1 MSIRKRQGADM
12 TEHLQRTEAGGVI
25 ELRLARPDK
34 KNALTQA
41 MYAAMTETLEEAS
54 RRDDVSAILFSGEGD
69 AFCSGNDLADFQ
81 KPDRADNAMIF
92 IKAISLFDKP
102 VVAAVQGLAVGIGT
116 TMLLHCDLV
125 YAAPDA
131 RFIVPFAKL
140 GLVPEAASSLLL
152 PQRIGHAKAAAM
164 LLLGEPL
171 GVEAAEH
178 GGLVTAIV
186 PADTL
191 LDHARAKARAL
202 AAMPPRALAATRR
215 LMRGDGVAVA
225 AQMELENEGFAE
237 ALRGA
242 EAQEAFAA
250 FFEKRAPDFR
260 RQRETV

>member
-1 MSIRKRQGADM
+1 M
-12 TEHLQRTEAGGVI
+12 TEHLQRTEANGVI

-41 MYAAMTETLEEAS
+41 MYIGMTEALAEAS
-54 RRDDVSAILFSGEGD
+54 RRDDITAVLFSGEGD
-69 AFCSGNDLADFQ
+69 AFCAGNDLSDFQ
-81 KPDRADNAMIF
+81 NPDRADNASVF

-102 VVAAVQGLAVGIGT
+102 IVVAVQGLAVGIGT

-152 PQRIGHAKAAAM
+152 PARIGHARAAAM
-164 LLLGEPL
+164 FLLGEPL
-171 GVEAAEH
+171 GAEAAAH

-186 PADTL
+186 PAETL
-191 LDHARAKARAL
+191 LDHARAKAVAL
-202 AAMPPRALAATRR
+202 ATMPPLALAATRR
-215 LMRGDGVAVA
+215 LMKGDTDAVA
-225 AQMELENEGFAE
+225 EQMARENEAFAV
-237 ALRGA
+237 ALRGH

-250 FFEKRAPDFR
+250 FFQKRAPDFR
-260 RQRETV
+260 RQKEQA

>member
-1 MSIRKRQGADM
+1 M
-12 TEHLQRTEAGGVI
+12 TEHLQRSEKDGVI
-25 ELRLARPDK
+25 ELRLVRPDK

-41 MYAAMTETLEEAS
+41 MYAGMTEALAEAS
-54 RRDDVSAILFSGEGD
+54 RREDIAAVLFSGEGD
-69 AFCSGNDLADFQ
+69 SFCSGNDLSDFQ
-81 KPDRADNAMIF
+81 NPDRADNAGVF
-92 IKAISLFDKP
+92 IKAISVFDKP
-102 VVAAVQGLAVGIGT
+102 LVAAVQGLAVGIGT

-125 YAAPDA
+125 YATPDA
-131 RFIVPFAKL
+131 RFITPFAKL

-152 PQRIGHAKAAAM
+152 PARIGHAKAAAM

-171 GVEAAEH
+171 GAEAAEH

-186 PADTL
+186 PADAL
-191 LDHARAKARAL
+191 LDHARGKARAL

-215 LMRGDGVAVA
+215 LMKGDGAAVA
-225 AQMELENEGFAE
+225 AQMDLENKGFTE

-260 RQRETV
+260 RRKEPA